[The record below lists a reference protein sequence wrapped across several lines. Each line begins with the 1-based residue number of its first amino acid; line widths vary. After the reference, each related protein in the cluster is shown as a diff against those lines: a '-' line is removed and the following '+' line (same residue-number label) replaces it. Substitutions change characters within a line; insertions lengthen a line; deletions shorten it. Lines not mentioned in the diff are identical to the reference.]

1 MDLFFIIKGER
12 LSHAVGCAFAAC
24 LERKQRRDKECGV
37 TMTFDSKTS
46 IFTRSGSFRQ
56 PNLAERL
63 QEARDRA
70 AGELHKFL
78 KVICCVGCFI
88 NKVIDKLK
96 KKRIV

>member
-1 MDLFFIIKGER
+1 MNKESIFLMDLFFIIKGER

-70 AGELHKFL
+70 AGKLSTLHMNTHFYYYNPR
-78 KVICCVGCFI
+78 FI
-88 NKVIDKLK
+88 DT
-96 KKRIV
+96 

>member
-1 MDLFFIIKGER
+1 MDLFFIVKGER

-70 AGELHKFL
+70 AGGLHYL
-78 KVICCVGCFI
+78 FI
-88 NKVIDKLK
+88 IHFHYCNS
-96 KKRIV
+96 

>member
-1 MDLFFIIKGER
+1 MHNEGIFLMDLFFTVKGER

-70 AGELHKFL
+70 AGGLHYL
-78 KVICCVGCFI
+78 LFI
-88 NKVIDKLK
+88 IHFHYCNS
-96 KKRIV
+96 

>member
-1 MDLFFIIKGER
+1 MAKGIFLMDLFFTIKGER

-70 AGELHKFL
+70 AGELHIFYKFL
-78 KVICCVGCFI
+78 CLLYYY
-88 NKVIDKLK
+88 NL
-96 KKRIV
+96 